1 MQGENYSI
9 CIDTRYCCW
18 LCTDRLDLLPPE
30 NAITIL
36 YCFSAA
42 LLMVVYDESSSSFL
56 HMYWMIN
63 DASWMKPPGLL
74 HLYGTSVLYSSN
86 FFRTHA
92 YTIKIYIFHPF
103 SYCAGHEI
111 KKLEREKET
120 FPQPTPIYRPVT
132 ISHLYFRFV
141 TFLKSWWD
149 SFLVGLRLP
158 NITGLAF
165 IIQPFPSYLSSNILI
180 IVKSSYFYLRLKL
193 CRYNASVPLH

>member
-111 KKLEREKET
+111 KKLERERERNVSSADT
-120 FPQPTPIYRPVT
+120 NLSPSHYITSLFSICYFFEELMGFFSCRSTSTEYYRTGIHHPAV
-132 ISHLYFRFV
+132 
-141 TFLKSWWD
+141 
-149 SFLVGLRLP
+149 SFLSK
-158 NITGLAF
+158 F
-165 IIQPFPSYLSSNILI
+165 
-180 IVKSSYFYLRLKL
+180 
-193 CRYNASVPLH
+193 

>member
-111 KKLEREKET
+111 KKLERERKKR
-120 FPQPTPIYRPVT
+120 FLSRHQFIAQ
-132 ISHLYFRFV
+132 SLYHIFIFDLLLFWRV
-141 TFLKSWWD
+141 DGILFL
-149 SFLVGLRLP
+149 
-158 NITGLAF
+158 
-165 IIQPFPSYLSSNILI
+165 
-180 IVKSSYFYLRLKL
+180 
-193 CRYNASVPLH
+193 